1 MAYDNDSRDR
11 FRGRDESR
19 YGGPGRDSGG
29 RDERGGRGFFERAGD
44 EISSWFGD
52 EDAERRRERD
62 DRAGGGEQGSGR
74 SPDRD
79 RGGDRGWLGGGRGR
93 DEERGGWFG
102 GRPDHGPDRHDRE
115 REAIRQGR
123 DPSREQPGPRA
134 RSNDGPHQS
143 YGRDDVDRSRGSEY
157 RPFAG
162 DYGRG
167 TADRGGNA
175 PFERSQS
182 GDSGGRSG
190 DPHYQE
196 WRQRQIAQLDRD
208 YDDYCR
214 EHQSKFDND
223 FTGWRTQKQSQR
235 QILSQVREHMEV
247 VGSDDQSLGQVD
259 KVQDDRIVLTKNS
272 EGSGGVHRSFAA
284 SAISRVDG
292 DRLVLAQPA
301 DEARK
306 SLREERGFVERND
319 GDRRPTGEAPRP
331 DQQDGGPHILDRSF
345 SGTYR

>member
-1 MAYDNDSRDR
+1 MAYDSDGRDR
-11 FRGRDESR
+11 YRERDESR
-19 YGGPGRDSGG
+19 YGGPNRSDG
-29 RDERGGRGFFERAGD
+29 ERGGRGFFERAGD

-52 EDAERRRERD
+52 DDAGRRRERD
-62 DRAGGGEQGSGR
+62 DRSNGAGGGSGGD
-74 SPDRD
+74 PDRPRGDD
-79 RGGDRGWLGGGRGR
+79 R
-93 DEERGGWFG
+93 GWFG
-102 GRPDHGPDRHDRE
+102 GRSDRGPERPERDREEIRRGPDL
-115 REAIRQGR
+115 
-123 DPSREQPGPRA
+123 SREQSGPWG

-143 YGRDDVDRSRGSEY
+143 YGREEFDRSRSNDY

-167 TADRGGNA
+167 TSDRGGNA
-175 PFERSQS
+175 PFEQTRSGQT
-182 GDSGGRSG
+182 GGGGRSG

-223 FTGWRTQKQSQR
+223 FTGWRTQRQSQR
-235 QILSQVREHMEV
+235 QLVAQVREHMDV
-247 VGSDDQSLGQVD
+247 VGSDDQPLGQVD
-259 KVQDDRIVLTKNS
+259 KVKDDRIILTRNS

-284 SAISRVDG
+284 SAIARVDG
-292 DRLVLAQPA
+292 GRLILSQSA

-306 SLREERGFVERND
+306 SLREERGFVERSG
-319 GDRRPTGEAPRP
+319 GDQRTAGEGPRP
-331 DQQDGGPHILDRSF
+331 DQQEGGPHILDRSF